1 MTYLE
6 KTWLIYIKKTYTLSL
21 KKKTSLY
28 LKFSQFQWKNELI
41 ALVKSRKTLTSIPL
55 MVYTKNQNDL
65 KEGNKGFY
73 LHFSRAD

>member
-6 KTWLIYIKKTYTLSL
+6 KNVAYLHKKKKKTYTLSL

-28 LKFSQFQWKNELI
+28 LKFSQFQWKKKLI

-55 MVYTKNQNDL
+55 MV
-65 KEGNKGFY
+65 
-73 LHFSRAD
+73 